1 MEKKKLQN
9 QIPKAN
15 VLQEKR
21 GRNKS
26 VTEAKER
33 IVKVN
38 MLLHVGA

>member
-1 MEKKKLQN
+1 MEEKEIAESNPKSKCFARKK
-9 QIPKAN
+9 
-15 VLQEKR
+15 